1 MAITTTTITYRPS
14 PVARRPSPI
23 AHNTNTNGDGDGDG
37 GNTPQPWHGHVA
49 APRPARPTTMPT
61 TTTPSPVTRRLSP
74 APIARSSLC
83 QINLRFCNGV
93 CKTVG
98 LCIYLCISTI
108 NPYPSPYGYSVDRYG

>member
-23 AHNTNTNGDGDGDG
+23 AHNTNTNGDGDG

-74 APIARSSLC
+74 APIAHSSLC
-83 QINLRFCNGV
+83 KIHPRLCNGV

-98 LCIYLCISTI
+98 LCIYPCISMI
-108 NPYPSPYGYSVDRYG
+108 NPYPSLYGYSVDRYG

>member
-1 MAITTTTITYRPS
+1 MATSTAHITHRPTPFACRPPPS
-14 PVARRPSPI
+14 PP
-23 AHNTNTNGDGDGDG
+23 NTNTNGDGAG

-61 TTTPSPVTRRLSP
+61 TTTPSPVTHRLSP

-108 NPYPSPYGYSVDRYG
+108 NPYPSPYGYGVDGYG